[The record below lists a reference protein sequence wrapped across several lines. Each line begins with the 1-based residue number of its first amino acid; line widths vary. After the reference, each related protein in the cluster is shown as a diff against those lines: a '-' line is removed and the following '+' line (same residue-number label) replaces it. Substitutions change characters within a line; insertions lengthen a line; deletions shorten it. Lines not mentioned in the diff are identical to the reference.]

1 MFLKTGK
8 KVYWKKD
15 WTDPNEP
22 WHVGNLLNVNCKYQE
37 NYCVQNGGELN
48 VRYVL
53 SDDMVL
59 VRHSRTGNETEDV
72 LLEFVEWSK
81 LYNYYGD
88 KTPPEFTKEHAS
100 VPYKSDEQLKEIGK
114 AVERRKQSAGTY

>member
-8 KVYWKKD
+8 KVYWKKN

-22 WHVGNLLNVNCKYQE
+22 WHVGNLVS
-37 NYCVQNGGELN
+37 
-48 VRYVL
+48 L
-53 SDDMVL
+53 SDDRLITFRGVIAYCYVTANEWVL
-59 VRHSRTGNETEDV
+59 VRHSRTVDETKDV

-88 KTPPEFTKEHAS
+88 KTPPEFEKEYAS
-100 VPYKSDEQLKEIGK
+100 VPYKSDERLKEIGRFLTEK
-114 AVERRKQSAGTY
+114 EYEANY